1 MKKNQKG
8 FTLIELLVVIAI
20 IGILASMLLPALAR
34 AKAKANR
41 VKCVN
46 NVGNVYK
53 AGLAFAQDNGER
65 LPWQLTSSGVRNH
78 WWAGARAGHR
88 YGRQGNRGINEVTAI
103 GRSYHAAANFGL
115 NAMKAELVTPK
126 ILMSPTD
133 ATRAA
138 GSEVAQEN
146 WSRYASHYNTGNWWG
161 GTGELGQGAS
171 YCLARG
177 ADTQRPA
184 SVYSITR
191 NWSQTYL
198 DHGSG
203 VWQGSD
209 SHATAGNGRTMAGLT
224 ASQGQVVTM
233 DGGAKQSTNADFQSN
248 GTYTKAGRTA
258 TGGVA
263 TGRTDPYVIRGWGL

>member
-1 MKKNQKG
+1 V
-8 FTLIELLVVIAI
+8 T
-20 IGILASMLLPALAR
+20 R
-34 AKAKANR
+34 
-41 VKCVN
+41 
-46 NVGNVYK
+46 
-53 AGLAFAQDNGER
+53 
-65 LPWQLTSSGVRNH
+65 H
-78 WWAGARAGHR
+78 W
-88 YGRQGNRGINEVTAI
+88 
-103 GRSYHAAANFGL
+103 RSQHAAAVYAMS
-115 NAMKAELVTPK
+115 AMKAELVTPK

-146 WSRYASHYNTGNWWG
+146 WSRYRSDYNPGNWWG

-171 YCLARG
+171 YCLALG

-198 DHGSG
+198 DQNNG
-203 VWQGSD
+203 VWCGSD
-209 SHATAGNGRTMAGLT
+209 SHATNGRTMAGLT

-233 DGGAKQSTNADFQSN
+233 DGGAKQSTNADFQGQ
-248 GTYTKAGRTA
+248 GTYSKAGRTA

-263 TGRTDPYVIRGWGL
+263 TGRTSMYVIRGTGL

>member
-78 WWAGARAGHR
+78 WDQNARANNQ
-88 YGRQGNRGINEVTAI
+88 YGRQNNRSINTVTHHWRSMRAGAI
-103 GRSYHAAANFGL
+103 YGMKS
-115 NAMKAELVTPK
+115 MKAELVTPK
-126 ILMSPTD
+126 ILHSPTD

-138 GSEVAQEN
+138 GSEIAQEN
-146 WSRYASHYNTGNWWG
+146 WSRYNSAQQGGWWSG
-161 GTGELGQGAS
+161 IGELARGSS
-171 YCLARG
+171 YVLGRG

-191 NWSQTYL
+191 NWTQGTL

-203 VWQGSD
+203 VWAGSD
-209 SHATAGNGRTMAGLT
+209 SHATHGRTMAGLT

-248 GTYTKAGRTA
+248 GTYSKAGRTA

-263 TGRTDPYVIRGWGL
+263 TGRTDMYIIRGWGL